1 MAKIVDMVDAV
12 KVQFLK
18 PIFEDDFVE
27 RGMTAWL
34 TGIEYNDTVDCYEL
48 FFDFSDFEEI
58 NDKYFRESYYPNV
71 HTALLPKKPKY
82 TAKEA
87 GMYNPKYSVYL
98 SVGKGERDDDL
109 FQKEIYKHIQV
120 VY

>member
-1 MAKIVDMVDAV
+1 MAQTITHRNLDGMVSAI

-34 TGIEYNDTVDCYEL
+34 TGIQETEPGTWEL
-48 FFDFSDFEEI
+48 YFDFTDFESI
-58 NDKYFRESYYPNV
+58 NDKYFTKSYWPNS
-71 HTALLPKKPKY
+71 HTRNLPNCDDKKF

-87 GMYNPKYSVYL
+87 GMYCNKLTCFYEGALTDL
-98 SVGKGERDDDL
+98 SGYFLILGD
-109 FQKEIYKHIQV
+109 
-120 VY
+120 